1 MRDSEIK
8 TLFAKAD
15 EQVHVDEIRKQKTY
29 HTMIEEMEKQ
39 RTPMMSAKN
48 ILFHQFWYMDK
59 LFFAVYGVLICLGII
74 FITALQYAG
83 LNQNEMITVCMVGA
97 DILSITSIGVID
109 KLFFGK
115 MAELGESCYFNTKQ
129 CVAAWL
135 VLSGMINVMILFLI
149 AGYLNYHWRVGL
161 LQVGLYIL
169 TPYLVSSIIALGILS
184 MEKRGKNSYLF
195 GMTAI
200 FLSISYGVIGSIPRA
215 LFVTTLWIWEN
226 RVLPTERY
234 FLGETELGK
243 AYDEIGKTPYLA
255 YTTGWKVFV
264 EMLQFGLI
272 LGSILIICEVST
284 IFAEESQ
291 TKMLPLIFSTE
302 EGRRKDVPAKILASF
317 TFTIFIFMWFVLVN
331 LVLCW
336 MIYGLKGFENISWMV
351 LSQHMLQPVLF
362 LKYLGI
368 LLGLAFQAL
377 LSLCAI
383 TLCVSA
389 YQDNSFG
396 AVIIAAACWGLP
408 VLIRMLFG
416 GIIWLIVD
424 SMPIFLVMTG
434 TVNDIYEIWYIVLG
448 INVCFAIGCLVK

>member
-1 MRDSEIK
+1 MRLYKME
-8 TLFAKAD
+8 LF
-15 EQVHVDEIRKQKTY
+15 
-29 HTMIEEMEKQ
+29 
-39 RTPMMSAKN
+39 
-48 ILFHQFWYMDK
+48 K
-59 LFFAVYGVLICLGII
+59 LFQNKI
-74 FITALQYAG
+74 FK
-83 LNQNEMITVCMVGA
+83 
-97 DILSITSIGVID
+97 IGM
-109 KLFFGK
+109 L
-115 MAELGESCYFNTKQ
+115 
-129 CVAAWL
+129 VAT
-135 VLSGMINVMILFLI
+135 
-149 AGYLNYHWRVGL
+149 GL
-161 LQVGLYIL
+161 LLLYFWFAEVGGEIATIDGKFYSGYEAVQMNRKITEEFEGDL
-169 TPYLVSSIIALGILS
+169 TDEKVNQII
-184 MEKRGKNSYLF
+184 EKYGLPTKLEENMPGWRDGN
-195 GMTAI
+195 
-200 FLSISYGVIGSIPRA
+200 FLND
-215 LFVTTLWIWEN
+215 FVTRYFTNGAWEN
-226 RVLPTERY
+226 GVLPTERY

-243 AYDEIGKTPYLA
+243 VYDEIGKTPYLA
-255 YTTGWKVFV
+255 YTMGWKVFV

-272 LGSILIICEVST
+272 LGSIFIICGVST

-408 VLIRMLFG
+408 VLIRMFFG

-434 TVNDIYEIWYIVLG
+434 IVNDIYEIWYIVLG
-448 INVCFAIGCLVK
+448 INVCFAIGCLVKGLVSYKTKQFA